1 MKTALLVSVLAL
13 FGSQASAA
21 NEALII
27 STPAKDSIVSATY
40 RTPIVYETAPE
51 ASNNDLLVYVDG
63 SRVNALRQAKREI
76 ELEPLSAGKHRI
88 CLALNGEPPTQ
99 VGAGSCV
106 NVIAR

>member
-1 MKTALLVSVLAL
+1 MKTALLVSALAL

-40 RTPIVYETAPE
+40 RTPIVYETTPE
-51 ASNNDLLVYVDG
+51 TNKNDLFVYVDG
-63 SRVNALRQAKREI
+63 DRVNALRRAKGEI

-88 CLALNGEPPTQ
+88 CLAMNSGAQTQ
-99 VGAGSCV
+99 TGVERCV
-106 NVIAR
+106 DVIAR